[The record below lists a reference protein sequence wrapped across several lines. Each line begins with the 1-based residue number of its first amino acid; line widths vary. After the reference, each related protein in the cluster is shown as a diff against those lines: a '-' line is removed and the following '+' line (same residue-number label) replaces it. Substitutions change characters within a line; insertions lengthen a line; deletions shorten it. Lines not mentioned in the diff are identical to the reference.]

1 MTSKRPTPLKD
12 EPVAPLDELQ
22 DLLVKNIT
30 ATNALNKTLSGCTNT
45 QPVSPETVA
54 TAARNAVKELL
65 EQRQRKFERE
75 EQEAKA
81 QGRLTPQEC
90 YAKLAA
96 DYADVLQK
104 CIIVCDT
111 YKAIGE
117 AAKRQEARSREVE
130 AKLDVLIG
138 MQGVLAADVKKTAFP
153 PRPERFKV
161 VFAYLFKDIPLYCLR
176 RVYRSRHVRRFV
188 WICLFCIWL
197 ITVVTACFIAR
208 DNAVLRKEIQL
219 RRFPDDSRVEGVYSL
234 QQSPLAAVDAGSIR
248 YAWA

>member
-12 EPVAPLDELQ
+12 EPVAPLDDLQ
-22 DLLVKNIT
+22 DLLMKNIA
-30 ATNALNKTLSGCTNT
+30 ATNALNKTISGCTST

-65 EQRQRKFERE
+65 EERQRKFERE

-117 AAKRQEARSREVE
+117 VAKRQEARSCEVE

-138 MQGVLAADVKKTAFP
+138 MQGVRAADVKKTAFP
-153 PRPERFKV
+153 PRPERFRN
-161 VFAYLFKDIPLYCLR
+161 VFAYLFKDIPLYCLHR
-176 RVYRSRHVRRFV
+176 MYRSRHVRRFV
-188 WICLFCIWL
+188 WICLLLIWL
-197 ITVVTACFIAR
+197 ITVATACFIAH
-208 DNAVLRKEIQL
+208 DNGRLRKEI
-219 RRFPDDSRVEGVYSL
+219 RRHS
-234 QQSPLAAVDAGSIR
+234 QQREYIEYPPIHTK
-248 YAWA
+248 